1 MNVTLVSAIF
11 SMHKILQMNRL
22 HHPSWMASF
31 EHVQFNKLTIKN

>member
-11 SMHKILQMNRL
+11 TMQKIPQMNKL

-31 EHVQFNKLTIKN
+31 GHVQFDKLTN